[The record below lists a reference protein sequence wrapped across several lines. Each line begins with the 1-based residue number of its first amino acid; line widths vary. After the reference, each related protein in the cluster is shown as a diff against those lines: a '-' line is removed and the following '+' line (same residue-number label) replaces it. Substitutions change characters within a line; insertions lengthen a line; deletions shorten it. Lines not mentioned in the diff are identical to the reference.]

1 MNVQHSPDQRL
12 YESRSQNAHEAGEKH
27 QVWFGLEDRLDQ
39 LGVKGLATFKTSV
52 RNNRGFS
59 ARRARPVKAAN
70 IWDIGNY
77 MFDSS
82 SQPVR
87 WCVKK
92 RL

>member
-1 MNVQHSPDQRL
+1 M
-12 YESRSQNAHEAGEKH
+12 
-27 QVWFGLEDRLDQ
+27 FGLMIMVDTENNTSTPVITVALPHETSLCQDK

-52 RNNRGFS
+52 RNDRRFS

-70 IWDIGNY
+70 IRDIGND
-77 MFDSS
+77 MFDAS